1 MIVLTNDDGISSPGL
16 RAAYELLCPFDDVMV
31 VVPDRDRTGTGH
43 GMTLD
48 RPLDARRTEYEVDGG
63 SGGEAWIVSGTPADC
78 VKLAC
83 TTLCES
89 RPRFVVSGI
98 NLGEN
103 VGTGIFYSGTVA
115 GALEAA
121 INGVPAIALSLRD
134 GSAIDYRVA
143 ARLVRPIVADA
154 LSRGLPSWTI
164 LNINVPNVSEAAMRG
179 VKLTTMGVSGW
190 VENYECVTELE
201 DGMRRYELTG
211 AFVVRDDD
219 DAAAVREGWIS
230 VSPLH
235 LTLSAGV
242 DHLHGWQSLSPEPRE
257 RRLVTTLP

>member
-16 RAAYELLCPFDDVMV
+16 RAAYELLCTFDDVLV

-48 RPLDARRTEYEVDGG
+48 RPLDARRTQYEAH
-63 SGGEAWIVSGTPADC
+63 GEAWIVSGTPADC

-83 TTLCES
+83 TTLCEP
-89 RPRFVVSGI
+89 RPRFAVSGI

-121 INGVPAIALSLRD
+121 INGIPAVALSLRD

-154 LSRGLPSWTI
+154 LIHGLPSWTI
-164 LNINVPNVSEAAMRG
+164 LNVNVPNVSEAAMRG
-179 VKLTTMGVSGW
+179 VKLTAMGVSGW
-190 VENYECVTELE
+190 LESYELVAEPE
-201 DGMRRYELTG
+201 DGMRRYELAG

-219 DAAAVREGWIS
+219 DAAAVRAGWIS

-235 LTLSAGV
+235 LTLNARV
-242 DHLHGWQSLSPEPRE
+242 DHLHDWQSLSPRAAAPDA
-257 RRLVTTLP
+257 VG